1 MMNCKICD
9 SENTKIWFGDKDYFT
24 CLDCDCIFRSR
35 LPTVPTVPTV
45 PIVQNK
51 LKEKLGII
59 ISKRFWSIVANQY
72 VKYLKTKTGLK
83 FKTVFDIG
91 SAYGHFVKKLEE
103 NDIDAVGIEKAQRTY
118 DGRVTDKIKLGYFD
132 ESTNLD
138 RKYDLICLTQMIYYL
153 NDPVSVLN
161 NVKKFLNPGGFI
173 FISTYSVISPFFKK
187 YPKIME
193 GEANI
198 MLSRFFFENLSGFK
212 IIDFTNFRS
221 DLFLERRKQSTT
233 FNEIKNYVKFHF
245 KQSFTESKQG
255 QISFILLK
263 ILD

>member
-1 MMNCKICD
+1 MNCKICD
-9 SENTKIWFGDKDYFT
+9 SEKTKIWFDDKDYFT

-35 LPTVPTVPTV
+35 LSTIPTIPT
-45 PIVQNK
+45 IQDN
-51 LKEKLGII
+51 LKEKLGVV

-132 ESTNLD
+132 EFTNLD

-173 FISTYSVISPFFKK
+173 FISTYSVISPFLK
-187 YPKIME
+187 
-193 GEANI
+193 NI
-198 MLSRFFFENLSGFK
+198 QK
-212 IIDFTNFRS
+212 
-221 DLFLERRKQSTT
+221 
-233 FNEIKNYVKFHF
+233 
-245 KQSFTESKQG
+245 
-255 QISFILLK
+255 
-263 ILD
+263 

>member
-1 MMNCKICD
+1 MNCKICD
-9 SENTKIWFGDKDYFT
+9 SEKTKIWFDDKDYFT

-35 LPTVPTVPTV
+35 LPTITT
-45 PIVQNK
+45 ITTIQNN
-51 LKEKLGII
+51 LKEKLGVI

-83 FKTVFDIG
+83 FKTAFDIG

-118 DGRVTDKIKLGYFD
+118 DERVTNKIKLGFFD

-138 RKYDLICLTQMIYYL
+138 KKYDLICLTQMIYYL
-153 NDPVSVLN
+153 NDPISVLN
-161 NVKKFLNPGGFI
+161 NAKKFLNPDGFI
-173 FISTYSVISPFFKK
+173 FIATYSVISPFFKK
-187 YPKIME
+187 YPKIMQ
-193 GEANI
+193 GDTNI
-198 MLSRFFFENLSGFK
+198 MLSKKNFENLSGFK

-221 DLFLERRKQSTT
+221 DLFLERRKQSNV

-245 KQSFTESKQG
+245 KQSFTEFEQG
-255 QISFILLK
+255 QISFILLQ
-263 ILD
+263 ISD